1 MIASKLFYIEWLD
14 SYDNGQSWELIRN
27 LQTPTEMV
35 CASVGWVIKES
46 RKYVIVAPHI
56 SDITNKKSLGTVTG
70 CLTIP
75 KAAIVKKELIKTT
88 F

>member
-1 MIASKLFYIEWLD
+1 MISSKLMYIEWLD
-14 SYDNGQSWELIRN
+14 SYDNGHNWELLR
-27 LQTPTEMV
+27 TMPKPAEMI
-35 CASVGWVIKES
+35 CASVGWIVKES

-56 SDITNKKSLGTVTG
+56 SDITNKKSLGTVSG

-75 KAAIVKKELIKTT
+75 KAAIVKKQLIKVS